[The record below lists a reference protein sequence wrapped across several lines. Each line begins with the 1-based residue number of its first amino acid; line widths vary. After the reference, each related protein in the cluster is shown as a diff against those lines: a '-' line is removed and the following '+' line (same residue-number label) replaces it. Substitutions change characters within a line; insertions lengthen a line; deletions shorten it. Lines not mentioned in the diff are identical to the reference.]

1 MIDVLEGQLKKL
13 ARPIA
18 IKLAEVIQKTF
29 PVKLSDEE
37 MRKGLQEIGDQLI
50 PQAIDFINKVDTD
63 KLLKELR
70 EVVKNVG
77 KS

>member
-1 MIDVLEGQLKKL
+1 MKKL

-37 MRKGLQEIGDQLI
+37 MRQGLQEIGDQLI